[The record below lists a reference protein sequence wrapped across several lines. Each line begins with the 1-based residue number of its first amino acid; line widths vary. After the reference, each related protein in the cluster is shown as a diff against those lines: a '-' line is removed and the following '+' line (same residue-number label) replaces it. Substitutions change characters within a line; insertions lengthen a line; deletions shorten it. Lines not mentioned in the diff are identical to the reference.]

1 MEHFRSRKLW
11 LSVPVLSCELAIF
24 GNVHGMYRYFEPLL
38 PAILLALSF
47 SVLLIGSVMMAAR
60 DIPQLVRYLLIAGG
74 LTLFVVQSISTISG
88 GFLHALDA
96 FPAVRLVGMWGGT
109 PPELTPRFAVIYGLT
124 INVVGAIYWLSL
136 SLWWRT
142 EEQRKEEQK
151 QQLADLEELFR

>member
-1 MEHFRSRKLW
+1 MEYVRSRKLW
-11 LSVPVLSCELAIF
+11 LSVPVLFCELAIF
-24 GNVHGMYRYFEPLL
+24 GNVHGMYRYFEPFL

-96 FPAVRLVGMWGGT
+96 FPAAQLVGMWGGS
-109 PPELTPRFAVIYGLT
+109 PPEITPRFAVIYGLV
-124 INVVGAIYWLSL
+124 INIVCAIYYVALSL
-136 SLWWRT
+136 FLRI
-142 EEQRKEEQK
+142 EERRKEEQQEK
-151 QQLADLEELFR
+151 LKELEDLLR